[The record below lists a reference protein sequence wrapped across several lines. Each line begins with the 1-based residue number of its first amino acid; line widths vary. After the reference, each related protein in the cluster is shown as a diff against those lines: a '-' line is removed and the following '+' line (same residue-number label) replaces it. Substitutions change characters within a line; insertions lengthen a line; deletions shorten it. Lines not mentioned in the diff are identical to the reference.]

1 MKCAKHTNKDAVAQ
15 CEQCG
20 AGICADCVQAT
31 APLRDSCGTLCVE
44 CCRSEMQDAADYYTK
59 RKKQRLTR
67 IIVSLILYICGVILY
82 ACISLSGS
90 MLTSYLMMFGAL
102 LLCGLFT
109 GISWAKFSRTSQDD
123 YDRKHG
129 ATYVITDT
137 GVHRDRGWGVV
148 IIFFLIGLVFGVIV
162 TPIRIIIDGVG
173 IKKDK
178 TAINEIYAEIN
189 NLNQV

>member
-1 MKCAKHTNKDAVAQ
+1 MKCALHTNKDAVAQ

-20 AGICADCVQAT
+20 AGICEDCAQAT
-31 APLRDSCGTLCVE
+31 APLRDSCGSLCIDCYCNEIQGAV
-44 CCRSEMQDAADYYTK
+44 DYYTK

-67 IIVSLILYICGVILY
+67 IIVSIILYICGVVLY
-82 ACISLSGS
+82 VCSRFSDSL
-90 MLTSYLMMFGAL
+90 LTSWLMILAAL

-109 GISWAKFSRTSQDD
+109 GISWAKFSRKSQDD
-123 YDRKHG
+123 YDREHG

-148 IIFFLIGLVFGVIV
+148 IIFFLIGLFFGVIV
-162 TPIRIIIDGVG
+162 TPIRVIIDGVG

-178 TAINEIYAEIN
+178 RTINELYADMNSVRQI
-189 NLNQV
+189 